1 MGEAIEQHRTGER
14 VRTTTSGPTAAAYVV
29 EASEATLVV
38 TDGHLRVQH
47 TGSQRVRELSA
58 ADVRRIQV
66 DVEVGRPATVA
77 IVPNSGAEAELLT
90 VQRDQ
95 FRALFAAIQHLAIE
109 LDNVNRG

>member
-1 MGEAIEQHRTGER
+1 MSEAVQHDRTHQGLNTGREQRSAG
-14 VRTTTSGPTAAAYVV
+14 YVV

-38 TDGHLRVQH
+38 QDGSVRIQR
-47 TGSQRVRELSA
+47 TGSHRVRDLPA
-58 ADVRRIQV
+58 AEIRRIQV

-95 FRALFAAIQHLAIE
+95 FTALFAAIQRVATE
-109 LDNVNRG
+109 LDDMGRS

>member
-1 MGEAIEQHRTGER
+1 MSEAIERRGTGER
-14 VRTTTSGPTAAAYVV
+14 LATDGGRATTAAYVV

-47 TGSQRVRELSA
+47 TGSQRVRDLTA
-58 ADVRRIQV
+58 ADIRRIQV

-109 LDNVNRG
+109 LDNVCRS